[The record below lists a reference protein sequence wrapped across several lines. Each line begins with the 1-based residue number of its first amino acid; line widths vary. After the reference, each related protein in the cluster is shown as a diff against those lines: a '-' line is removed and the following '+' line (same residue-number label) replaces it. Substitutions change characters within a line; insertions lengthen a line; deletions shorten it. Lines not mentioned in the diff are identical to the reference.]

1 MHRGA
6 LEYLDVVGHGG
17 RPVRG
22 VGARVPNLGVS
33 MSGTPRSSP
42 ARFWMACRG
51 SAFYTYPRI
60 IWNDRRPGQDL
71 VHAGR
76 CVGMPLA

>member
-1 MHRGA
+1 MSSDMGA
-6 LEYLDVVGHGG
+6 DRSEVF
-17 RPVRG
+17 
-22 VGARVPNLGVS
+22 ARVPNLGVR

-42 ARFWMACRG
+42 ARFWMACCG

-60 IWNDRRPGQDL
+60 IWNDRRKPIPFESGPPGQDL